1 MQIILASAKN
11 MNAKTAVKVP
21 IETQPVYE
29 ATAERFA
36 LEMSS
41 WPVETL
47 AEAFHCSM
55 SIALENRLRFQSFF
69 NDDEKMPALLAYNGH
84 AYKYL
89 QASSFSEADFRFA
102 QSHLFITSFLY
113 GLLRPS
119 DKIHP
124 YRMEA
129 KVHLHAAEDQNMF
142 AFWRSRL
149 TDALIEAVKKDDGV
163 LIHLATEE
171 YEHLFDWKR
180 VCRKVKVVQPLFYV
194 EKGDSMKV
202 VSVYAKRCRGAM
214 TRCIIQNKWHQPDE
228 LLAFNEAGFSYQPHY
243 GDELHPHFIFKQP

>member
-1 MQIILASAKN
+1 
-11 MNAKTAVKVP
+11 
-21 IETQPVYE
+21 
-29 ATAERFA
+29 
-36 LEMSS
+36 
-41 WPVETL
+41 
-47 AEAFHCSM
+47 
-55 SIALENRLRFQSFF
+55 
-69 NDDEKMPALLAYNGH
+69 
-84 AYKYL
+84 
-89 QASSFSEADFRFA
+89 
-102 QSHLFITSFLY
+102 
-113 GLLRPS
+113 
-119 DKIHP
+119 
-124 YRMEA
+124 MEA

-180 VCRKVKVVQPLFYV
+180 VCREVKVVQPLFYV

-243 GDELHPHFIFKQP
+243 GDELHPHFIFKQT